1 MRFVPNYRIPDI
13 VKVGYLG
20 VVEDNAVFKLARI
33 AKNHAVADDHVF
45 PDIAAASDFAVFSDP
60 CRTLNRCPVFDQGPA
75 ADVDI
80 FADEGAAK
88 NAPVNSWF
96 EAKLKIACDLLKRIP
111 HVRAI
116 VEECA
121 VFRLVEIKEIP
132 GLKHKELARQRL
144 RPARWKDLQAE
155 LEAAPIWVKRPR
167 SCGTAILL
175 KVEAVARG

>member
-20 VVEDNAVFKLARI
+20 VVKDNAVFKLARI
-33 AKNHAVADDHVF
+33 AKNHGVADDHIF

-60 CRTLNRCPVFDQGPA
+60 GRTLNRCPVFDQGPA

-96 EAKLKIACDLLKRIP
+96 EAKLKIASDLLKRIP

-116 VEECA
+116 VEDCA

-144 RPARWKDLQAE
+144 DLCVHLQVVWGSGPFGLPRRTE
-155 LEAAPIWVKRPR
+155 CVSPISLKALVRL
-167 SCGTAILL
+167 SCP
-175 KVEAVARG
+175 